1 MGDNISAIRF
11 GNQGD
16 RSGIAFRYPSIF
28 LFLFQGS
35 RLFLFSA
42 FGCLVRSRERDFFLS
57 GSKLTTSK
65 GSVFF
70 LLPCV
75 SEYFFLGNGLRKQST
90 ARQHRSHEKHSKRKE
105 IVLHRIVFTK
115 VKILNEY
122 TKSPIKNKRLMEIRF
137 FLFSLVFLEEI
148 GKVNATLIKTKGLKC
163 LSLRKGTSGV
173 RRGLYNSHSSTK

>member
-1 MGDNISAIRF
+1 MGDNIAAIRF
-11 GNQGD
+11 GNQGY
-16 RSGIAFRYPSIF
+16 RSGIAFRYPSICQIF
-28 LFLFQGS
+28 FQSS

-42 FGCLVRSRERDFFLS
+42 PSCLIGSREREFFLS

-70 LLPCV
+70 LLPRMRAH
-75 SEYFFLGNGLRKQST
+75 FFLGNRLRKQST
-90 ARQHRSHEKHSKRKE
+90 ARQQRSHEKHSKRKK

-122 TKSPIKNKRLMEIRF
+122 TKSLIKNKRLMEIRF